1 MDIDASLILNRLGPR
16 RGAHTGNSVAS
27 DRSAAASYSVSR
39 LGLLPTDALA
49 DLIDTGESPAC
60 NCENDCGDTAA
71 LADLTEDIA
80 DQAGALD
87 EFQIEPPC
95 PQQENCDEA
104 ASPYTLESESM
115 FLPCPTYVPHDAED
129 ASGDMHEQQ
138 EVTSAP
144 QASHAEEHM
153 DASHV
158 EFDRTSFKLP
168 HEVHAGL
175 RELANKTGQYQYV
188 LATRALEEF
197 LADPGQ

>member
-49 DLIDTGESPAC
+49 DL
-60 NCENDCGDTAA
+60 
-71 LADLTEDIA
+71 TEDIA
-80 DQAGALD
+80 DQAGAFD
-87 EFQIEPPC
+87 ELPQIEPPC
-95 PQQENCDEA
+95 QQQEDCDEA

-129 ASGDMHEQQ
+129 ASGDMTEQQ
-138 EVTSAP
+138 EATSAAD
-144 QASHAEEHM
+144 ASHAEEHM
-153 DASHV
+153 DASHL